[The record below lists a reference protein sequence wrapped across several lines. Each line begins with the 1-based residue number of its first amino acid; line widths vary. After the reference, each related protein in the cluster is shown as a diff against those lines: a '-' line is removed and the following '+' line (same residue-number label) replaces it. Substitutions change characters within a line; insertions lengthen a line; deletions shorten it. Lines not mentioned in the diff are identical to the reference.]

1 MTQTWTN
8 ETALAWIAG
17 HFRWNGGF
25 IKARPGYEP
34 TPLDLQAIQWLVD
47 NEAYAWEG
55 VPA

>member
-1 MTQTWTN
+1 MTQPWTN

-55 VPA
+55 IVA

>member
-1 MTQTWTN
+1 MAKTWDS
-8 ETALAWIAG
+8 ESAIEWIKG
-17 HFRWNGGF
+17 SFRWSNGR